1 MQAVTYI
8 VQYLVFPGFVFSAVV
23 GLMTT
28 WVDRKVSARVQLR
41 VGPPWYQPFADTA
54 KLLGKEV
61 VVPSNARW
69 TGFLVMPVIG
79 LAAATLAS
87 TILWLVNL
95 RPESS
100 FVGDTIVTLYIMTI
114 PAIALIIGGSASG
127 NPLGALG
134 SAREMKLLFAYELP
148 LAIAFLTT
156 IVKVGS
162 FSFEKVLV
170 YQQYNGVMLGSVS
183 GVLAF
188 IVAIFCAQAK
198 LGFLPF
204 DIPEAETEI
213 VAGSFTEYSG
223 LLLGLFRMTVDVEMV
238 VGASLLAAI
247 FFPFWSANVLL
258 AVLLYLVKV
267 SIIVLLLSYL
277 RTIVARLRIDQLVNF
292 CWRYAAPVGFLQ
304 ILLTIIVKGTV
315 LS

>member
-1 MQAVTYI
+1 MQAVAYI

-28 WVDRKVSARVQLR
+28 WVDRKVTARVQLR
-41 VGPPWYQPFADTA
+41 VGPPWYQPFADTI

-87 TILWLVNL
+87 TILWSVNL

-162 FSFEKVLV
+162 FSFEKVLM

-213 VAGSFTEYSG
+213 AGGTHIEYSG
-223 LLLGLFRMTVDVEMV
+223 
-238 VGASLLAAI
+238 A
-247 FFPFWSANVLL
+247 PL
-258 AVLLYLVKV
+258 AVVRLNTAVMYLVV
-267 SIIVLLLSYL
+267 PLFIITMFWGGVNFTGWRILTSVLKYVC
-277 RTIVARLRIDQLVNF
+277 IVVIMVLIKNTNPRVRIDHAVRFFWGPMFALS
-292 CWRYAAPVGFLQ
+292 AIAM
-304 ILLTIIVKGTV
+304 ILAVIGY
-315 LS
+315 

>member
-1 MQAVTYI
+1 MEAVLYF
-8 VQYLVFPGFVFSAVV
+8 VKYLVFPGFLFSAVV
-23 GLMTT
+23 GLLTT

-41 VGPPWYQPFADTA
+41 VGPPWYQPFADTF

-61 VVPSNARW
+61 VVPAGARQ
-69 TGFLVMPVIG
+69 TGFLFMPIVG

-95 RPESS
+95 QPASS
-100 FVGDTIVTLYIMTI
+100 FVGDTIVVLYVMTI
-114 PAIALIIGGSASG
+114 PALALIIGGSASG

-148 LAIAFLTT
+148 LVIAVLTT

-162 FSFEKVLV
+162 FSFEKILM
-170 YQQYNGVMLGSVS
+170 YQEYNGVMLGSVS

-188 IVAIFCAQAK
+188 IVMIFCAQAK

-213 VAGSFTEYSG
+213 AGGTHIEYSG
-223 LLLGLFRMTVDVEMV
+223 APLAIVRLNTAIMYLALPIFIITLFWGGVSFVGWRILTSILKYVAIVVIMV
-238 VGASLLAAI
+238 LIKNTNPRV
-247 FFPFWSANVLL
+247 
-258 AVLLYLVKV
+258 
-267 SIIVLLLSYL
+267 
-277 RTIVARLRIDQLVNF
+277 RIDHAVRFFWGPMFALS
-292 CWRYAAPVGFLQ
+292 AIAMILAIVGY
-304 ILLTIIVKGTV
+304 
-315 LS
+315 

>member
-1 MQAVTYI
+1 MQAVLYF
-8 VQYLVFPGFVFSAVV
+8 VKYLVFPGFLFSAVV
-23 GLMTT
+23 GLLTT

-41 VGPPWYQPFADTA
+41 VGPPWYQPFADTF

-61 VVPSNARW
+61 VVPAGARH
-69 TGFLVMPVIG
+69 TGFLLMPVIG

-100 FVGDTIVTLYIMTI
+100 FVGDTIVVLYVMTI
-114 PAIALIIGGSASG
+114 PAIALIFGGSASG

-148 LAIAFLTT
+148 LVIAVLTT

-162 FSFEKVLV
+162 FSFEKILM
-170 YQQYNGVMLGSVS
+170 YQEYNGVMLGSVS

-188 IVAIFCAQAK
+188 IVLIFCAQAK

-204 DIPEAETEI
+204 DIAEAETEI
-213 VAGSFTEYSG
+213 AGGTHIEYSG
-223 LLLGLFRMTVDVEMV
+223 
-238 VGASLLAAI
+238 APLALVRLNTAI
-247 FFPFWSANVLL
+247 M
-258 AVLLYLVKV
+258 YLVLPLF
-267 SIIVLLLSYL
+267 IITLFWGGVNFIGWRILTSVLKYVA
-277 RTIVARLRIDQLVNF
+277 IVVIMVLIKNTNPRVRIDQAVRFFWGPMFALS
-292 CWRYAAPVGFLQ
+292 AIAMILAIVGY
-304 ILLTIIVKGTV
+304 
-315 LS
+315 

>member
-1 MQAVTYI
+1 MQAVLYF
-8 VQYLVFPGFVFSAVV
+8 VKYLVFPGFVFSAVV
-23 GLMTT
+23 GLLTT
-28 WVDRKVSARVQLR
+28 WVDRKVTARIHLR
-41 VGPPWYQPFADTA
+41 VGPPWYQPFADTF

-61 VVPSNARW
+61 VVPACARY
-69 TGFLVMPVIG
+69 TGFLVMPVLG

-95 RPESS
+95 QPASS

-148 LAIAFLTT
+148 LTIAVLTT

-162 FSFEKVLV
+162 FSFDKILM
-170 YQQYNGVMLGSVS
+170 YQEYNGVMLGSVS

-204 DIPEAETEI
+204 DIAEAETEI
-213 VAGSFTEYSG
+213 AGGTHIEYSG
-223 LLLGLFRMTVDVEMV
+223 APLAVVRLNTAIMYLVVPLFIITLFWGGVNFMGWRILTSVLKYVAIVVIMVLIKNTNPRVRIDHAVRFFWGPMFALSAIAMILAV
-238 VGASLLAAI
+238 VG
-247 FFPFWSANVLL
+247 
-258 AVLLYLVKV
+258 Y
-267 SIIVLLLSYL
+267 
-277 RTIVARLRIDQLVNF
+277 
-292 CWRYAAPVGFLQ
+292 
-304 ILLTIIVKGTV
+304 
-315 LS
+315 

>member
-1 MQAVTYI
+1 MQAVLYF
-8 VQYLVFPGFVFSAVV
+8 VKYLVFPGFLFSAVV
-23 GLMTT
+23 GLLTT

-41 VGPPWYQPFADTA
+41 VGPPWYQPFADTF

-61 VVPSNARW
+61 VVPAGARN
-69 TGFLVMPVIG
+69 TGFLLMPVVG

-95 RPESS
+95 NPAHS
-100 FVGDTIVTLYIMTI
+100 FVGDTIVALYVMTI

-148 LAIAFLTT
+148 LVIAVLTT
-156 IVKVGS
+156 VVKVGS
-162 FSFEKVLV
+162 FSFEKILM
-170 YQQYNGVMLGSVS
+170 YQEYNGVMLGSVS

-188 IVAIFCAQAK
+188 IVMIFCAQAK

-213 VAGSFTEYSG
+213 AGGTHIEYSG
-223 LLLGLFRMTVDVEMV
+223 
-238 VGASLLAAI
+238 APLAIVRLNTAI
-247 FFPFWSANVLL
+247 M
-258 AVLLYLVKV
+258 YLVLPLFIITLFWGGVNFVGWRILTSVLKYV
-267 SIIVLLLSYL
+267 AIVVIIVLIKNTNP
-277 RTIVARLRIDQLVNF
+277 RVRIDQAVRFFWGPMFALS
-292 CWRYAAPVGFLQ
+292 AIAM
-304 ILLTIIVKGTV
+304 ILAIIGY
-315 LS
+315 

>member
-1 MQAVTYI
+1 MQAVMYI

-28 WVDRKVSARVQLR
+28 WVDRKVTARVQLR

-61 VVPSNARW
+61 VVPADARW
-69 TGFLVMPVIG
+69 TGFLLMPVLG

-114 PAIALIIGGSASG
+114 PAITLIIGGSASG

-162 FSFEKVLV
+162 FSFEKVLM

-204 DIPEAETEI
+204 DIAEAETEI
-213 VAGSFTEYSG
+213 AGGTHIEYSG
-223 LLLGLFRMTVDVEMV
+223 
-238 VGASLLAAI
+238 A
-247 FFPFWSANVLL
+247 PL
-258 AVLLYLVKV
+258 AVVRLNTAVMYLVV
-267 SIIVLLLSYL
+267 PLFIITMFWGGVAFTGWRILTSVLKYVA
-277 RTIVARLRIDQLVNF
+277 IVVIMVLIKNTNPRVRIDHAVRF
-292 CWRYAAPVGFLQ
+292 FWGPMFAVSAIAM
-304 ILLTIIVKGTV
+304 ILAVIGY
-315 LS
+315 

>member
-1 MQAVTYI
+1 MQAVAYI

-28 WVDRKVSARVQLR
+28 WVDRKVTARVQLR
-41 VGPPWYQPFADTA
+41 VGPPWYQPFADTV

-87 TILWLVNL
+87 TILWSVNL
-95 RPESS
+95 RPEAS

-162 FSFEKVLV
+162 FSFEKVLM

-213 VAGSFTEYSG
+213 AGGTHIEYSG
-223 LLLGLFRMTVDVEMV
+223 APLAIVRLNTAVMYLVVPLFIITMFWGGIAFTGWRILTSVLKYVAIVVIMV
-238 VGASLLAAI
+238 LIKNTNPRVRIDHAVRFFWGPMFALSAI
-247 FFPFWSANVLL
+247 AMIL
-258 AVLLYLVKV
+258 AVIGY
-267 SIIVLLLSYL
+267 
-277 RTIVARLRIDQLVNF
+277 
-292 CWRYAAPVGFLQ
+292 
-304 ILLTIIVKGTV
+304 
-315 LS
+315 

>member
-1 MQAVTYI
+1 MQAVMYI

-41 VGPPWYQPFADTA
+41 VGPPWYQPFADTI

-61 VVPSNARW
+61 VVPSDARW
-69 TGFLVMPVIG
+69 TGFLIMPVIG

-87 TILWLVNL
+87 TILWSVNL

-162 FSFEKVLV
+162 FSFEKVLM

-188 IVAIFCAQAK
+188 VVAIFCAQAK

-204 DIPEAETEI
+204 DIAEAETEI
-213 VAGSFTEYSG
+213 AGGTHIEYSG
-223 LLLGLFRMTVDVEMV
+223 
-238 VGASLLAAI
+238 A
-247 FFPFWSANVLL
+247 PL
-258 AVLLYLVKV
+258 AVVRLNTAVMYLVV
-267 SIIVLLLSYL
+267 PLFIITMFWGGVNFTGWRILTSVLKYVCVVVIMVLIKNTNP
-277 RTIVARLRIDQLVNF
+277 RIRIDQAVRFFWGPMFALAGV
-292 CWRYAAPVGFLQ
+292 AM
-304 ILLTIIVKGTV
+304 ILAVIGY
-315 LS
+315 

>member
-1 MQAVTYI
+1 MAAVLYI
-8 VQYLVFPGFVFSAVV
+8 VKYLVFPGFVFSAVV
-23 GLMTT
+23 GLLTT
-28 WVDRKVSARVQLR
+28 WVDRKVTARVQLR

-54 KLLGKEV
+54 KLFGKEV
-61 VVPSNARW
+61 VVPAGARH
-69 TGFLVMPVIG
+69 TGFLIMPVVG

-95 RPESS
+95 RIGTS
-100 FVGDTIVTLYIMTI
+100 FVGDSIVTLYVMTI

-134 SAREMKLLFAYELP
+134 SAREMKLLFGYELP
-148 LAIAFLTT
+148 LVIAFLTT

-162 FSFEKVLV
+162 FSFDKILL

-204 DIPEAETEI
+204 DIAEAETEI
-213 VAGSFTEYSG
+213 AGGTHIEYSG
-223 LLLGLFRMTVDVEMV
+223 
-238 VGASLLAAI
+238 A
-247 FFPFWSANVLL
+247 PL
-258 AVLLYLVKV
+258 AVVRLNTAIMYLVMPV
-267 SIIVLLLSYL
+267 FIITMFWGGISFVGWRILTSILKYVCIVVIMVLIKNTNP
-277 RTIVARLRIDQLVNF
+277 RVRIDQALRWF
-292 CWRYAAPVGFLQ
+292 WGPMFALSAIAM
-304 ILLTIIVKGTV
+304 ILAVIGY
-315 LS
+315 